1 MAPRDSSQLREA
13 GLRKLVLAKRWVVA
27 ASVTLTGVFTAIA
40 AHAFPGKTIKP
51 SVAHTATDGSRST
64 RQQQPTESSQSSSSL
79 KPPAEAP
86 QSGATQEP
94 APSQESAPAQEP
106 APVEQSEPAQPTPE
120 APVVSGGS

>member
-13 GLRKLVLAKRWVVA
+13 GLRKLVLARRWVVA

-40 AHAFPGKTIKP
+40 ANAFPGKTIKSSSAP
-51 SVAHTATDGSRST
+51 TSANPATEGSSST
-64 RQQQPTESSQSSSSL
+64 RQQQSTEGSQSSGSL

-86 QSGATQEP
+86 QSGAAQEP
-94 APSQESAPAQEP
+94 APAQESAPA
-106 APVEQSEPAQPTPE
+106 EQSEPAQPAPE